1 MIKIKNKEK
10 KDLTLLFGLAWELSP
25 FVKVPSSTI
34 FSLADK
40 DYSRRFTCFIVL
52 GLILSRRIILQLEIL
67 KRE

>member
-40 DYSRRFTCFIVL
+40 DLGSWEARFSNL
-52 GLILSRRIILQLEIL
+52 RS
-67 KRE
+67 